1 VSKFIEIYHFLS
13 RAHSALA
20 VDQELIAAR
29 ANRAKPIDPGH
40 DRRGIADMKASFLVA
55 AAAAAALSI
64 VTTTAPSLADDDGR
78 GCSNASLSGRYG
90 LATHGDFVGVYG
102 TGTPPVIQFF
112 AAPVRV
118 DEVTTET
125 FDGHGNATQ
134 SEYVFLNGS
143 DATSGFVGGATG
155 TYQVQQDCTG
165 TEMLTYGS
173 PPNGFEIDRAFVLS
187 NGGRT
192 IHILTTKIHTPF
204 PLPEFPAGVC
214 SKGCDVAIQLYADGE
229 RQ

>member
-1 VSKFIEIYHFLS
+1 MNS
-13 RAHSALA
+13 RLFHKGILA
-20 VDQELIAAR
+20 TAIVL
-29 ANRAKPIDPGH
+29 P
-40 DRRGIADMKASFLVA
+40 
-55 AAAAAALSI
+55 ALSGGTRAQNTLQLALPSPFGGVAQAG
-64 VTTTAPSLADDDGR
+64 VTDDF
-78 GCSNASLSGRYG
+78 GCSNASLRGRYG

-118 DEVTTET
+118 DEVTAET

-155 TYQVQQDCTG
+155 TYQVNQDCTG
-165 TEMLTYGS
+165 AEMLTYGS

-192 IHILTTKIHTPF
+192 IHILTIKIHTPF

>member
-1 VSKFIEIYHFLS
+1 MNSRLFHKGILATAIVLPALS
-13 RAHSALA
+13 GG
-20 VDQELIAAR
+20 AR
-29 ANRAKPIDPGH
+29 AQNT
-40 DRRGIADMKASFLVA
+40 LQL
-55 AAAAAALSI
+55 ALPPPFGGMAQAG
-64 VTTTAPSLADDDGR
+64 VTDDF
-78 GCSNASLSGRYG
+78 GCSNASLRGRYG

-118 DEVTTET
+118 DEVTAET

-155 TYQVQQDCTG
+155 TYQVNQDCTG